1 MIEELRNFLRLSEKL
16 ISSGMP
22 TAEQLNSVAESGIE
36 VVINLALPTSEGALE
51 DEENLVTALGM
62 KYINIP
68 VLWNNPTRENLDDFM
83 KAMEAHNDS
92 NILVHCQA
100 NYRATGFI
108 TMDRILRL
116 GWDRDL
122 AFQDLQKIWNL
133 ADYPIWEKFIDSSIN
148 NK

>member
-22 TAEQLNSVAESGIE
+22 TAEQLNSAAESGIE
-36 VVINLALPTSEGALE
+36 VVINLALSTSEGALQ
-51 DEENLVTALGM
+51 DEEDLASALGM

-83 KAMEAHNDS
+83 KAMDAHKDS

-116 GWDRDL
+116 GWERDL
-122 AFQDLQKIWNL
+122 ALTDLHKIWNL
-133 ADYPIWEKFIDSSIN
+133 AEYPIWERF
-148 NK
+148 

>member
-36 VVINLALPTSEGALE
+36 VVINLALPTSEGALQ

-108 TMDRILRL
+108 TMDRVLRL
-116 GWDRDL
+116 GWERDL
-122 AFQDLQKIWNL
+122 AFQDLQRIWNL
-133 ADYPIWEKFIDSSIN
+133 ADYPIWEKFIDSNIN

>member
-1 MIEELRNFLRLSEKL
+1 
-16 ISSGMP
+16 MP

-36 VVINLALPTSEGALE
+36 VVINLALPTSEGALQ

-108 TMDRILRL
+108 TMDRVLRL
-116 GWDRDL
+116 GWERDL
-122 AFQDLQKIWNL
+122 AFQDLQRIWNL
-133 ADYPIWEKFIDSSIN
+133 ADYPIWEKFIDSNIN